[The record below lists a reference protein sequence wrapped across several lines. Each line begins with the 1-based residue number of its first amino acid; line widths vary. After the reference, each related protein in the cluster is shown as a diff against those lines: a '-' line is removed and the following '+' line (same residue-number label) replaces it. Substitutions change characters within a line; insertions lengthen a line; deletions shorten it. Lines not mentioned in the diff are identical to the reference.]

1 MYGLVAFAL
10 RTGVFADG
18 RFMGKVLDEWIEDAQ
33 EFLRTKLPHLVM
45 VAIIAV
51 VLSRLLRLI
60 TTRMIRIAEHHAAGQ
75 ARLAQ
80 VRTMVGV
87 VRATGLAILWSIVG
101 MQFLAAVGVNLAPLL
116 ASAGIAGVAIG
127 LAAQNIVKDVLNG
140 MLILVE
146 DQFNVGD
153 VVTLA
158 GLTGTV
164 EAMSLRKTTV
174 RGGDGTL
181 YVIPNSNI
189 TTVANQ
195 SADFSV
201 ATVNVSVDFS
211 AAPNR
216 VIEILGR
223 IAGEVRN
230 LPEYK
235 DLFLAE
241 PQILGVDSVKG
252 SQLIFPVVF
261 RTKATKQYGPMR
273 EFQRRV
279 RLALEENQLLPGDPM
294 RVFNQF
300 GDGARGTAATA
311 QPAHGESG
319 AGNARSDDDQAER
332 DQSVYGRGVRKTG
345 NKGTRK
351 RGFRARA
358 PARWRGIR
366 PAPCSSIPGTPV
378 SGTESATMPAPA

>member
-1 MYGLVAFAL
+1 
-10 RTGVFADG
+10 
-18 RFMGKVLDEWIEDAQ
+18 MGKVLDGWAQDAQ
-33 EFLRTKLPHLVM
+33 EFTRTKLPHLLM
-45 VAIIAV
+45 VAIIAL
-51 VLSRLLRLI
+51 VLARLLRLI
-60 TTRMIRIAEHHAAGQ
+60 TSRMIRIAEHHAAGQ
-75 ARLAQ
+75 VRIAQ
-80 VRTMVGV
+80 VRTLAGV
-87 VRATGLAILWSIVG
+87 VRATGLAMIAAIVSL
-101 MQFLAAVGVNLAPLL
+101 QFLAAVGVNLAPLL

-140 MLILVE
+140 TLILVE

-153 VVTLA
+153 VVTVA

-181 YVIPNSNI
+181 YVVPNSNI

-211 AAPNR
+211 ADPNQ
-216 VIEILGR
+216 VMEILSHVGN
-223 IAGEVRN
+223 EVRN
-230 LPEYK
+230 LPEFK

-261 RTKATKQYGPMR
+261 KTRAQKQYGPVR

-279 RLALEENQLLPGDPM
+279 RLALEENHLLPGDPM

-300 GDGARGTAATA
+300 GGQGQATTAVP
-311 QPAHGESG
+311 PAEHEPPPPPNPTTIKPQETNPFTGEG
-319 AGNARSDDDQAER
+319 
-332 DQSVYGRGVRKTG
+332 
-345 NKGTRK
+345 
-351 RGFRARA
+351 
-358 PARWRGIR
+358 
-366 PAPCSSIPGTPV
+366 
-378 SGTESATMPAPA
+378 

>member
-1 MYGLVAFAL
+1 M
-10 RTGVFADG
+10 RT
-18 RFMGKVLDEWIEDAQ
+18 
-33 EFLRTKLPHLVM
+33 
-45 VAIIAV
+45 
-51 VLSRLLRLI
+51 
-60 TTRMIRIAEHHAAGQ
+60 
-75 ARLAQ
+75 
-80 VRTMVGV
+80 
-87 VRATGLAILWSIVG
+87 TGLAIIGAIVG
-101 MQFLAAVGVNLAPLL
+101 LQFLAAVGVNLAPLL

-140 MLILVE
+140 SLILME

-211 AAPNR
+211 ADPNQ
-216 VIEILGR
+216 VIEILSR
-223 IAGEVRN
+223 IANEVRN

-235 DLFLAE
+235 ELFLAE

-261 RTKATKQYGPMR
+261 KTRAQKQYGPVR

-279 RLALEENQLLPGDPM
+279 RLALEENHLLPGDPM
-294 RVFNQF
+294 RVFNAF
-300 GDGARGTAATA
+300 GAEGQASAA
-311 QPAHGESG
+311 Q
-319 AGNARSDDDQAER
+319 
-332 DQSVYGRGVRKTG
+332 
-345 NKGTRK
+345 
-351 RGFRARA
+351 A
-358 PARWRGIR
+358 PAEHEAPEPAR
-366 PAPCSSIPGTPV
+366 PDPTTIKPQETNPFTG
-378 SGTESATMPAPA
+378 E